1 MCAPCRTVKATTG
14 FRRHKI
20 FEGGP
25 CLPLPPGSNGPHMIV
40 DLVQGRRTE
49 PHGKCAAGLQA
60 LAIGTPPLAHK
71 FGGIRLIPDGTRIGF
86 MRLRAAALACSVL
99 LVLATGLS
107 FGVQGLNLGLDF
119 VGGVLVEA
127 KTAEPVDL
135 AALRPK
141 FEALGLGGVTLQ
153 TFGDPRSVLVKVQAD
168 ESSAEAR
175 QAATAGIRSVLGPQA
190 EIRRTEFVGPKVSG
204 ELLRD
209 GLYAALLS
217 VLCIGVY
224 VWFRFE
230 WQFGVSA
237 IVATFHDIIATVGIF
252 SLFRIE
258 FDLTTV
264 AALLTIAGYSIND
277 TVVVFDR
284 VRENLRQYKTMPL
297 RELIDLSTN
306 QTLSR
311 TILTSGTTLLAV
323 VTLLLFGGPVLRNF
337 AIALTWG
344 ILIGTYSS
352 IFVANALLLH
362 MPSVRKEGAV
372 APSEGS
378 GTAP

>member
-1 MCAPCRTVKATTG
+1 MFK
-14 FRRHKI
+14 
-20 FEGGP
+20 
-25 CLPLPPGSNGPHMIV
+25 N
-40 DLVQGRRTE
+40 
-49 PHGKCAAGLQA
+49 
-60 LAIGTPPLAHK
+60 

-86 MRLRAAALACSVL
+86 MRLRVFALACSL
-99 LVLATGLS
+99 ALVLATPLSLGLK
-107 FGVQGLNLGLDF
+107 GLNLGLDF
-119 VGGVLVEA
+119 TGGVLVEA
-127 KTAEPVDL
+127 KTAEPADL
-135 AALRPK
+135 AALRPQMD
-141 FEALGLGGVTLQ
+141 ALGLGSVSLQ
-153 TFGDPRSVLVKVQAD
+153 TFGDPHSLLVKVQAD
-168 ESSAEAR
+168 QGTPEAR
-175 QAATAGIRSVLGPQA
+175 QQAVGAIRSILGPQD
-190 EIRRTEFVGPKVSG
+190 EIRRTEFVGPKVSS

-237 IVATFHDIIATVGIF
+237 IVATFHDVVATIGVFSIF
-252 SLFRIE
+252 DLE
-258 FDLTTV
+258 FDLTTI

-297 RELIDLSTN
+297 TELIDLSTN

-311 TILTSGTTLLAV
+311 TILTSGTTLIAVLA
-323 VTLLLFGGPVLRNF
+323 LLFFGGPVLRNF

-362 MPSVRKEGAV
+362 MPSVRREGVPAEPGREGAQ
-372 APSEGS
+372 
-378 GTAP
+378 T